1 MDFTVL
7 CPNCGAKLHLF
18 DSQVKR
24 RKGTLRC
31 TRCGCRIP
39 YDLSQP
45 RPVRTGFWPE
55 TEAPFKPGAQKKFL
69 SLAKAHQQ
77 HPDFQLKP
85 LSEGRLAETELSG
98 LRGSASRVPPAFDRS
113 QSSFKAF
120 DLKTGRVL
128 DEAAP
133 LSRTPVPKPVRPAPP
148 AGGRPR
154 SPPSRGT
161 RCAPR
166 GLPQPGPSGAPASSP
181 GSARS
186 SCGSS
191 GNEHAKTPVS
201 PRGERAFF
209 HAVTPRRCG
218 SGGLYSF
225 GSTGGCSTGS
235 DDAGA
240 ISPALS
246 LSRLA
251 QSSAR
256 R

>member
-55 TEAPFKPGAQKKFL
+55 TEVPFKPGAQKKFL

-85 LSEGRLAETELSG
+85 LAEGRLAETELSG
-98 LRGSASRVPPAFDRS
+98 LRSSASHVPPAFDRS
-113 QSSFKAF
+113 QSPFKAF

-133 LSRTPVPKPVRPAPP
+133 LSRAPVPKPVRPAPP
-148 AGGRPR
+148 EA
-154 SPPSRGT
+154 PPKNV
-161 RCAPR
+161 PK
-166 GLPQPGPSGAPASSP
+166 LPP
-181 GSARS
+181 
-186 SCGSS
+186 
-191 GNEHAKTPVS
+191 E
-201 PRGERAFF
+201 
-209 HAVTPRRCG
+209 PRR
-218 SGGLYSF
+218 
-225 GSTGGCSTGS
+225 
-235 DDAGA
+235 
-240 ISPALS
+240 
-246 LSRLA
+246 
-251 QSSAR
+251 SAR
-256 R
+256 RRPAPKPAVTRDAVRAARPAAARSIRSPGVLARLRSFFLRLFRK